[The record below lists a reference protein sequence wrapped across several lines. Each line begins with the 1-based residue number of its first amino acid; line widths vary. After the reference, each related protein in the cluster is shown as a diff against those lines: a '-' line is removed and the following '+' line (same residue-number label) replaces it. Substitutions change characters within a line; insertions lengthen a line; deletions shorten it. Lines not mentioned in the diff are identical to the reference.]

1 MSEFRVASVIERT
14 FSVILQNLVPF
25 VILSLIVYIP
35 LVVLALMQPGE
46 ADPQVV
52 GVVAAVDSV
61 LQLFLPLLMMAA
73 VTYGTVQSLRGMR
86 AGVGDCLSY
95 GLSRILPVLG
105 VAVLMW
111 LALAVGMLL
120 LVLPFFF
127 VLTLL
132 FVAIPVSVVER
143 PGVLG
148 SLQRSAALTK
158 GYRLKIFGL
167 VLVMTLLLFVIMVP
181 TAFGMALLTAGV
193 GSASVG
199 VALGVLVSAVIS
211 LIPAVMAAVVY
222 HDLRLAKE
230 GIDTEQLA
238 AVFA

>member
-14 FSVILQNLVPF
+14 FSVIFQNLVPF